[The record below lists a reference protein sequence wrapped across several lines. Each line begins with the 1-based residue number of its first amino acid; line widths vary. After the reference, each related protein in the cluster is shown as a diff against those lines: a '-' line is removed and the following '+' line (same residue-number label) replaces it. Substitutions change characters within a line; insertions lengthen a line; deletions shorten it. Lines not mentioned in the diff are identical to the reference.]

1 MKKTTALD
9 SDGELISSPKKEEL
23 NVSSSVVSPSCSSLS
38 ESKEGAEAQL
48 ERIIA
53 SKNETFETW
62 SKILDN
68 VNTAEIQRGSRWFQ
82 PCYNAESSDKNT
94 FQERYLIKWAGLSY
108 MHCSWETEDDLLEEV
123 VNAKR
128 YLTTFFRKSFQGL
141 FFTPDERGDGE
152 YFDPQYIQVERVLGS
167 YGISPKRQLLIKWR
181 ALPYT
186 EISYELEE
194 DLIRSNIDYTNQL
207 ESFLQRKLKPNKASV
222 TLKLSESQAAL
233 KDYYK
238 TFGDRVSNKGELV
251 RNYQN
256 GLIERVFPN
265 NGKLRDYQAEGI
277 SWMISNYINQRN
289 SILAD
294 EMGLGKTVQTAI
306 YVETIVNK
314 LKKQDPSL
322 IIALF
327 IDYSSLSR
335 IYQLDQFKYSSV
347 SWLCQ
352 RSETDSRVRIS
363 LRIG

>member
-1 MKKTTALD
+1 MSAAILFFKMKKTTALD

-152 YFDPQYIQVERVLGS
+152 YRVDSMFRKMSHVSTGLYTEPFLGLGTS
-167 YGISPKRQLLIKWR
+167 KNDGISHCLYRLARAATEDKSIRMLFSSSENNVLFISHKMWATSTFSLLSCFVFR
-181 ALPYT
+181 T
-186 EISYELEE
+186 C
-194 DLIRSNIDYTNQL
+194 
-207 ESFLQRKLKPNKASV
+207 AS
-222 TLKLSESQAAL
+222 
-233 KDYYK
+233 
-238 TFGDRVSNKGELV
+238 
-251 RNYQN
+251 
-256 GLIERVFPN
+256 
-265 NGKLRDYQAEGI
+265 
-277 SWMISNYINQRN
+277 
-289 SILAD
+289 SILLASGLTFTKCFLVKTLECFIPSETLLKSLTTFCRSGSASIFLID
-294 EMGLGKTVQTAI
+294 LFNVSTKVNLFLLSFINANVEMIFL
-306 YVETIVNK
+306 
-314 LKKQDPSL
+314 
-322 IIALF
+322 
-327 IDYSSLSR
+327 SSLVVMLSMITLMLLAWCLNNISR
-335 IYQLDQFKYSSV
+335 LGF
-347 SWLCQ
+347 
-352 RSETDSRVRIS
+352 
-363 LRIG
+363 